1 MADINVKRDSKLV
14 KLMAARVRNERIDSA
29 QLDEANTIINE
40 LAQDM
45 SPANRHQIAQIVG
58 YTIDELQQHELDFLN
73 TIADQKSIGYGDKAA
88 FRVKTEGIKAYIQA
102 KGSTT
107 ARSYVADKQ
116 VLLST
121 EEVSARPAIN
131 LMDLRTGRVN
141 MADLIREANSEM
153 TLKKLEKVQNVLHDA
168 LGNGTY
174 ASPFYGTGTGV
185 NKSVLDSQINYFR
198 RLGPVT
204 ILGDIAAVG
213 QMTSLPGIA
222 MNSGDVVY
230 TQRSDSMIDEANLNG
245 YIGRYNACDVV
256 AMTNAYRTGT
266 TEPILD
272 VNYLYIIPGGM
283 TGDARNLK
291 IVNEGSVSSVEGQDI
306 NDMVYEIRLD
316 QWFGVGF
323 VSGRLPTIG
332 AYKIG

>member
-14 KLMAARVRNERIDSA
+14 KLMAARVKNERIDSA
-29 QLDEANTIINE
+29 QLEESNRIINE

-73 TIADQKSIGYGDKAA
+73 TVADQKNIGYGDKAA

-153 TLKKLEKVQNVLHDA
+153 TLKKLEKVQSVLHDA
-168 LGNGTY
+168 VSTY

-185 NKSVLDSQINYFR
+185 NKSVLDAQINYFR

-213 QMTSLPGIA
+213 QMTSLSGMA

-230 TQRSDSMIDEANLNG
+230 MQRSDSMLDEASRNG

-266 TEPILD
+266 TTPILD

>member
-14 KLMAARVRNERIDSA
+14 KLMAARVKNERIDSA
-29 QLDEANTIINE
+29 QLEESNRIINE

-73 TIADQKSIGYGDKAA
+73 TVADQKNIGYGDKAA

-153 TLKKLEKVQNVLHDA
+153 TLKKLEKVQSVLHDA
-168 LGNGTY
+168 VSTY

-185 NKSVLDSQINYFR
+185 NKSVLDAQINYFR

-213 QMTSLPGIA
+213 QMTSLSGMA

-230 TQRSDSMIDEANLNG
+230 MQRSDSMLDEANRNG

-266 TEPILD
+266 TTPILD